1 MNMRTLM
8 TEWKKFVEVKKYKR
22 IVLNELIE
30 LTEEEV
36 KAFPLSQE
44 ELDIIRRWGGLEGEP
59 HFLGS
64 GTMGSAFRFNDKVL
78 KVTADTAEV
87 KAAANIIG
95 FSHPNVYTIRKV
107 GLRQGQER
115 FKEMPNQRLVI
126 IYDLVAPPEDGG
138 ELPNKA
144 AQEVIKSIHTS
155 TEKTKY
161 SHPENFK
168 ESLSRFIEAARKNP
182 EVFEIQD
189 NSDKIDKINQIT
201 GMGHFEKESV
211 KLSLRLI
218 LGFYGKC
225 YDSAESLA
233 ACMERKEFDYYD
245 QVCSGLT
252 FLAGHGIFFSD
263 LKTTNVMR
271 VEDKNNERLVIIDI
285 GKSAVRGGYSE
296 IPKIE

>member
-1 MNMRTLM
+1 MDMRTLM

-30 LTEEEV
+30 MTEEEV

-87 KAAANIIG
+87 KAAANIMG
-95 FSHPNVYTIRKV
+95 FSHPHVYTIRQV
-107 GLRQGQER
+107 GLRQAR
-115 FKEMPNQRLVI
+115 FKEMPNQRLAIV
-126 IYDLVAPPEDGG
+126 YDLVAVPQDGG
-138 ELPNKA
+138 ELPNKE

-161 SHPENFK
+161 NHPENFK
-168 ESLSRFIEAARKNP
+168 ESLSRFIEAARQNP
-182 EVFEIQD
+182 EVFEMQD

-201 GMGHFEKESV
+201 GMGHFEKEAV

-225 YDSAESLA
+225 YNSAESLA
-233 ACMERKEFDYYD
+233 ACMERREFDYYD

-252 FLAGHGIFFSD
+252 FLAENGIFFAD

-271 VEDKNNERLVIIDI
+271 VDNDQLVIIDI

-296 IPKIE
+296 IPEIK